1 MKKLFVIFASII
13 CLISACNRGP
23 NPKDSLIAAGNAL
36 QNFDANEVDKYI
48 DITSIINNAIDVAAK
63 QEISE
68 FPKEELMQ
76 LTAMKVIIVPIVKQ
90 YVLEGIKELGQSEYK
105 DYIKMVKVKNYE
117 ILSNKD
123 GVASAKVAFDFEEL
137 KNYAKEKNLISDDV
151 KAKVSMINGV
161 TPPLIFKM
169 KQNGD
174 YWQIVEISNLEELVA
189 EYERK
194 HKEEE
199 AQAKAEEELKGPLRL
214 VSYIYSAQQR
224 HYLAKEEYT
233 NNFYNLDLDLKTNN
247 GTYAQGDIF
256 QSEGETYSIKDPR
269 KVTAHVTKPQEYTL
283 ERYYYDGKTVCQDNG
298 NGMCKKIGL

>member
-1 MKKLFVIFASII
+1 MKKLFVIFASLI

-23 NPKDSLIAAGNAL
+23 NPKDSLIVAGNAL
-36 QNFDANEVDKYI
+36 QNCDANEVDKYI
-48 DITSIINNAIDVAAK
+48 DITSIINNAIDVVAK

-76 LTAMKVIIVPIVKQ
+76 LTAMKVIIVPMIKQ

-105 DYIKMVKVKNYE
+105 DYIKMIKVKRYE

-123 GVASAKVAFDFEEL
+123 GVASAKVVFDFEDL
-137 KNYAKEKNLISDDV
+137 KNYAKEKNLIPEEA
-151 KAKVSMINGV
+151 KAYMIDRE
-161 TPPLIFKM
+161 TPPLILKM

-174 YWQIVEISNLEELVA
+174 YWQIVEISNLEELIA
-189 EYERK
+189 EYESI
-194 HKEEE
+194 HKEAE
-199 AQAKAEEELKGPLRL
+199 AKAKAEEELKAPLRII
-214 VSYIYSAQQR
+214 SIIHSAQQR
-224 HYLAKEEYT
+224 HYLAKDEYT
-233 NNFYNLDLDLKTNN
+233 NNFYNLDVDFVTDN
-247 GTYAQGDIF
+247 GSPAQGSSF
-256 QSEGETYSIKDPR
+256 TNKGVTYSIKDPR